1 MTTVTVL
8 TAPGLVADLGLL
20 GELAGREFA
29 ALRVA
34 GRVVSPPDTPSFQAA
49 LDAAGADGLVV
60 ALPGADPEVRALM
73 DPPRP
78 YAPRLVW
85 LDLGVTGPHPAGG
98 AAHLY
103 GRGAQGLTWAIRH
116 VVHRAAARPRR
127 VHYGPHPDQ
136 YGELHLPETRPAPVA
151 MLLHGGFYRSI
162 WAADL
167 MDALAADLAARGFA
181 AWNVEYRRPDR
192 HGWAATVSD
201 VAAAYTALS
210 TLPDPDLPDPGRP
223 LGDRSDLDPARVA
236 VIGHSAGG
244 QLALRLA
251 ADLWQSGR
259 PAPALA
265 VSLAGLLDL
274 VECDLRDLSGGAT
287 AMALGGRST
296 EIPEEYARSSPL
308 ARLPLGGPQLVVQ
321 GAQDDPDLVDFNRRY
336 AAAGTDDDVTYLERP
351 GDHFDVIDPA
361 APIWDA
367 TAELIAARLRAAP

>member
-1 MTTVTVL
+1 M
-8 TAPGLVADLGLL
+8 
-20 GELAGREFA
+20 
-29 ALRVA
+29 
-34 GRVVSPPDTPSFQAA
+34 
-49 LDAAGADGLVV
+49 
-60 ALPGADPEVRALM
+60 
-73 DPPRP
+73 
-78 YAPRLVW
+78 
-85 LDLGVTGPHPAGG
+85 
-98 AAHLY
+98 
-103 GRGAQGLTWAIRH
+103 
-116 VVHRAAARPRR
+116 
-127 VHYGPHPDQ
+127 
-136 YGELHLPETRPAPVA
+136 A

-210 TLPDPDLPDPGRP
+210 TLPDLDRP

-236 VIGHSAGG
+236 VIGHLPQRSART
-244 QLALRLA
+244 AP
-251 ADLWQSGR
+251 GR
-259 PAPALA
+259 RPVAVGTPGPPALA

-274 VECDLRDLSGGAT
+274 VECDRRDLSGGAT

-361 APIWDA
+361 APPSG
-367 TAELIAARLRAAP
+367 TPPPS

>member
-8 TAPGLVADLGLL
+8 AAPGLVADLGLL

-29 ALRVA
+29 ALGVA
-34 GRVVSPPDTPSFQAA
+34 GRVVSPPDTPSFQVA

-60 ALPGADPEVRALM
+60 ALPGADPEVRGLM

-78 YAPRLVW
+78 YASRLVW

-98 AAHLY
+98 ATHLY

-127 VHYGPHPDQ
+127 VPYGPHPDQ
-136 YGELHLPETRPAPVA
+136 YGELHLPGTRPAPVA

-210 TLPDPDLPDPGRP
+210 TLPDLDRP

-236 VIGHSAGG
+236 VIGHFRRRSART
-244 QLALRLA
+244 AP
-251 ADLWQSGR
+251 GR
-259 PAPALA
+259 RPVA
-265 VSLAGLLDL
+265 VGTPGPRWPSPSPGCLTWWN
-274 VECDLRDLSGGAT
+274 AT
-287 AMALGGRST
+287 AATSAAARPPWRWAAAAPRSRRST
-296 EIPEEYARSSPL
+296 PDPARWPVSRWAARSSSCRAP
-308 ARLPLGGPQLVVQ
+308 RTT
-321 GAQDDPDLVDFNRRY
+321 RTWWTST
-336 AAAGTDDDVTYLERP
+336 AGTPPRGRTTTSP
-351 GDHFDVIDPA
+351 TWNAPA
-361 APIWDA
+361 
-367 TAELIAARLRAAP
+367 TTST